1 MSFNKVILVGNVGKD
16 PEIRRFDTTVKASFS
31 LATSE
36 TYTPRGGEK
45 VTQTEWHNIVAWR
58 RLAELAENYIR
69 KGSQILVEGKLR
81 YRSYDDRDGNKRYV
95 VEVEAD
101 MIQLLGKRPDS
112 QNQGYQGGN
121 QWSQGGAPG
130 GQGGSQWN
138 QGGAP
143 GGQGGS
149 QWSQGGAPGG
159 QGGSQLSQPGS
170 HGYQETPPQPHDPDD
185 DITARDSADDLPF

>member
-16 PEIRRFDTTVKASFS
+16 PEIRRFENNIKASFS

-58 RLAELAENYIR
+58 RLAELSENYIR

-81 YRSYDDRDGNKRYV
+81 YRSYDDRDGNKRYI

-101 MIQLLGKRPDS
+101 VIQLLGRKPDNAG
-112 QNQGYQGGN
+112 QPGQGYQGNQGYQN
-121 QWSQGGAPG
+121 N
-130 GQGGSQWN
+130 N
-138 QGGAP
+138 QGSNHVYSAP
-143 GGQGGS
+143 
-149 QWSQGGAPGG
+149 
-159 QGGSQLSQPGS
+159 SQPSSPSAGEGPVEDLSS
-170 HGYQETPPQPHDPDD
+170 HDT
-185 DITARDSADDLPF
+185 ADDLPF

>member
-16 PEIRRFDTTVKASFS
+16 PDIRRFENNIKAAFS

-81 YRSYDDRDGNKRYV
+81 YRSYDDRDGNKRYI

-101 MIQLLGKRPDS
+101 VIQLLGRRPDS
-112 QNQGYQGGN
+112 QNQQGQGYQN
-121 QWSQGGAPG
+121 NSQGYQNG
-130 GQGGSQWN
+130 GQRGYTPSSSESSTPTEESSGED
-138 QGGAP
+138 
-143 GGQGGS
+143 
-149 QWSQGGAPGG
+149 
-159 QGGSQLSQPGS
+159 LS
-170 HGYQETPPQPHDPDD
+170 TPD
-185 DITARDSADDLPF
+185 AADDLPF

>member
-16 PEIRRFDTTVKASFS
+16 PEIRRFENNIKASFS

-58 RLAELAENYIR
+58 RLAELSENYIR

-81 YRSYDDRDGNKRYV
+81 YRSYDDREGIKRYI

-101 MIQLLGKRPDS
+101 VIQLLGRKPDNAGQPGQS
-112 QNQGYQGGN
+112 YKSNQGYQGSTPGY
-121 QWSQGGAPG
+121 SAPTQQASPSAG
-130 GQGGSQWN
+130 EEP
-138 QGGAP
+138 AED
-143 GGQGGS
+143 
-149 QWSQGGAPGG
+149 
-159 QGGSQLSQPGS
+159 LSS
-170 HGYQETPPQPHDPDD
+170 NDAT
-185 DITARDSADDLPF
+185 DDLPF

>member
-16 PEIRRFDTTVKASFS
+16 PEIRRFENNTKASFS

-36 TYTPRGGEK
+36 TYTPRGGDR

-81 YRSYDDRDGNKRYV
+81 YRSYDDREGIKRYI

-101 MIQLLGKRPDS
+101 VIQLLGRRPDS
-112 QNQGYQGGN
+112 PNQQSTGQDDQNN
-121 QWSQGGAPG
+121 T
-130 GQGGSQWN
+130 GSN
-138 QGGAP
+138 N
-143 GGQGGS
+143 
-149 QWSQGGAPGG
+149 
-159 QGGSQLSQPGS
+159 SQPQS
-170 HGYQETPPQPHDPDD
+170 SDNDVSEDLTTRDP
-185 DITARDSADDLPF
+185 ADDLPF

>member
-16 PEIRRFDTTVKASFS
+16 PEIRRFENNIKASFS

-58 RLAELAENYIR
+58 RLAELSENYIR

-81 YRSYDDRDGNKRYV
+81 YRSYDDRDGNKRYI

-101 MIQLLGKRPDS
+101 AIQLLGHKPDNAG
-112 QNQGYQGGN
+112 QQGQGYQGG
-121 QWSQGGAPG
+121 SQGF
-130 GQGGSQWN
+130 QNNN
-138 QGGAP
+138 QGNNYGYSASSQQSSPSAGEGP
-143 GGQGGS
+143 GED
-149 QWSQGGAPGG
+149 
-159 QGGSQLSQPGS
+159 LSS
-170 HGYQETPPQPHDPDD
+170 HET
-185 DITARDSADDLPF
+185 ADDLPF